1 MMDITQR
8 IALALR
14 SVVCHPDHNEAKIRE
29 FFSPD
34 YQQVVDGQSLDFTGF
49 VEHMAKL
56 KHLTH
61 AIDVTVVAIAGQN
74 NDVLTH
80 HLVAVSKKDGA
91 QAHIDVFAHFTLEN
105 GLITRCEELT
115 RLVQGTVQDRSLGSI
130 R

>member
-8 IALALR
+8 IALALQ

-34 YQQVVDGQSLDFTGF
+34 YQQVVDGQLLDFTGF

-80 HLVAVSKKDGA
+80 HLVAVSKKDGT

-115 RLVQGTVQDRSLGSI
+115 RLVQGTAQDRSLGSV

>member
-1 MMDITQR
+1 MDITQH
-8 IALALR
+8 ITLALQR
-14 SVVCHPDHNEAKIRE
+14 VVCPPDHNEAEIRQ

-49 VEHMAKL
+49 VAHMAKL

-80 HLVAVSKKDGA
+80 HLVAVSKKDGS
-91 QAHIDVFAHFTLEN
+91 QAHLDVFAHITLEN

-115 RLVQGTVQDRSLGSI
+115 RLVRGTAQDRSLGSV

>member
-8 IALALR
+8 ITLALR

-34 YQQVVDGQSLDFTGF
+34 YQQVVDGQLIDFTGF

-61 AIDVTVVAIAGQN
+61 AIDVTVVAIAGKN

-80 HLVAVSKKDGA
+80 HLVAVSKKDGS
-91 QAHIDVFAHFTLEN
+91 QAHIDVFAHFTLVN

-115 RLVQGTVQDRSLGSI
+115 RLVQGTAQDRSLGSI

>member
-1 MMDITQR
+1 MDITQR
-8 IALALR
+8 IALALQ

-34 YQQVVDGQSLDFTGF
+34 YQQVVDGQLLDFTGF

-80 HLVAVSKKDGA
+80 HLVAVSKKDGT

-115 RLVQGTVQDRSLGSI
+115 RLVQGTAQDRSLGSV

>member
-8 IALALR
+8 IALALQ
-14 SVVCHPDHNEAKIRE
+14 SVVCHPEHNEAKIRE

-34 YQQVVDGQSLDFTGF
+34 YQQVVDGQLLDFRGF

-61 AIDVTVVAIAGQN
+61 AINLTVVAIAGQN

-80 HLVAVSKKDGA
+80 HLVAVSKKDGS

-105 GLITRCEELT
+105 GLITSCEELT
-115 RLVQGTVQDRSLGSI
+115 RLVNGTAQDRSLGSI

>member
-1 MMDITQR
+1 MDIIQR

-34 YQQVVDGQSLDFTGF
+34 YQQIVDGQTLDFTGF
-49 VEHMAKL
+49 VEHMARL

-74 NDVLTH
+74 NNVLTH
-80 HLVAVSKKDGA
+80 HRVAVSKKDGT

-115 RLVQGTVQDRSLGSI
+115 RLVQGTAQDRSLGSV

>member
-1 MMDITQR
+1 MDITQR

-34 YQQVVDGQSLDFTGF
+34 YQQIVDGQALDFTGF
-49 VEHMAKL
+49 VEHMARL

-80 HLVAVSKKDGA
+80 HRVAVSKKDGT

-105 GLITRCEELT
+105 GLISRCEELT
-115 RLVQGTVQDRSLGSI
+115 RLVQGTAQDRSLGSV

>member
-8 IALALR
+8 IALALQ

-34 YQQVVDGQSLDFTGF
+34 YQQVVDGQLLDFTGF

-61 AIDVTVVAIAGQN
+61 AIDVTVVAITGQN

-80 HLVAVSKKDGA
+80 HLVAVSKKDGT

-115 RLVQGTVQDRSLGSI
+115 RLVQGTAQDRSLGSV

>member
-1 MMDITQR
+1 MDITQR

-34 YQQVVDGQSLDFTGF
+34 YQQIVDGQTLDFTGF
-49 VEHMAKL
+49 VEHMARL

-74 NDVLTH
+74 NNVLTH
-80 HLVAVSKKDGA
+80 HCVAVSKKDGT

-115 RLVQGTVQDRSLGSI
+115 RLVQGTAQDRSLGSV